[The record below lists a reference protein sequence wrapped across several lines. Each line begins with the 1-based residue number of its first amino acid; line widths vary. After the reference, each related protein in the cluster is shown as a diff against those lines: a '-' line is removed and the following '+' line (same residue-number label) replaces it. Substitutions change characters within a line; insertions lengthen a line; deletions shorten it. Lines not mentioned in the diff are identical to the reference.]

1 MNNITKG
8 ALTVEET
15 AKYLGIGRSMA
26 YEAIRSGEIPAMRIG
41 TRWIVPIEELNGW
54 LASRIVLR
62 GPAHKGKE
70 QRSHE

>member
-54 LASRIVLR
+54 LASQIVLR
-62 GPAHKGKE
+62 GSVHKGKE